1 MAKYDI
7 TKEAREDLFRIWE
20 YTVDTWSEDQ
30 ADNYFTTLI
39 SALERIASAP
49 EKTGKPYDEIIP
61 RLRAFHVRRHM
72 VFFTIQENRRALSLR
87 LLHARMDYIHHFHL

>member
-30 ADNYFTTLI
+30 ADNYFTTII

-49 EKTGKPYDEIIP
+49 EKNGWITSAISTS
-61 RLRAFHVRRHM
+61 RV
-72 VFFTIQENRRALSLR
+72 
-87 LLHARMDYIHHFHL
+87 HFGES

>member
-30 ADNYFTTLI
+30 ADKYYAVLT
-39 SALERIASAP
+39 SALEKIASARKKP
-49 EKTGKPYDEIIP
+49 GNHMMKSSPTSGLSTFVDTWFSFPYRKTDEP
-61 RLRAFHVRRHM
+61 
-72 VFFTIQENRRALSLR
+72 
-87 LLHARMDYIHHFHL
+87 